1 PAALTAQ
8 GSWDRPSAGLP
19 TRPVPAVVRLP
30 PTTRPPAHPGSVAAA
45 VVGIGCGPHR
55 VLRGAARPA
64 GRQIGAQ
71 PLHGADDRS
80 GAPAPAW
87 PVSFRGD
94 RCAQTAAP
102 AGGAQ

>member
-1 PAALTAQ
+1 TAQ
-8 GSWDRPSAGLP
+8 GLWDRPSAGLP
-19 TRPVPAVVRLP
+19 TPPAPAAEWLP

-45 VVGIGCGPHR
+45 AVGTRCGPHS

-64 GRQIGAQ
+64 GHQTGAQ
-71 PLHGADDRS
+71 LLHGADERP

-87 PVSFRGD
+87 PVSFRGN

>member
-1 PAALTAQ
+1 PAAR

-19 TRPVPAVVRLP
+19 TRPVPAAGRLP
-30 PTTRPPAHPGSVAAA
+30 PTTRPPAHPGPVAFA
-45 VVGIGCGPHR
+45 VVETGCGPDS
-55 VLRGAARPA
+55 VLQGAARPA
-64 GRQIGAQ
+64 TSQTGAR
-71 PLHGADDRS
+71 PLHGADDRP

-87 PVSFRGD
+87 PVSFQGD